1 MFEIDRMYT
10 LNDVKNMTGLSER
23 TLRRHLRE
31 GLLKG
36 AKVGGVWRFRAENL
50 KHYFNDKTMVENI
63 ANQASKDVKKFLRG
77 EYSNSKDHR
86 VCVIVDIDI
95 TEGTTLSGIRQDILD
110 IANAHKEISMKFT
123 KDDDK
128 IRITLLGDFNYIEDC
143 VDALKSRVDQKG

>member
-1 MFEIDRMYT
+1 MYT